1 MTRNYIFPGL
11 ACTILMGT
19 SALAEELPVAVFD
32 IAFVSFSQEV
42 EFGASN
48 EAEKAR
54 ALMLSEEFR
63 TLVEDSGR
71 YVLVDT
77 ARAGEDLALHGN
89 PFSCNA
95 CEAKIAAKLGAERS
109 FTGAVQKLSVLV
121 QTIIIRERDTRTG
134 DVLAQY
140 QTDIRGNTDE
150 AWLRGLRW
158 LIKNRMLPGIS
169 ELDAD

>member
-1 MTRNYIFPGL
+1 MKPKCIIPSL
-11 ACTILMGT
+11 ACTILMGKF
-19 SALAEELPVAVFD
+19 AFAEQLPVAVFD
-32 IAFVSFSQEV
+32 IAFVNYSQEI
-42 EFGASN
+42 EYGATN

-54 ALMLSEEFR
+54 ALMLSAEFR
-63 TLVEDSGR
+63 KIVESSGR

-77 ARAGEDLALHGN
+77 APAGNELALHGN
-89 PFSCNA
+89 PFGCNDCDA
-95 CEAKIAAKLGAERS
+95 QIAANLGAERS
-109 FTGAVQKLSVLV
+109 FSGAVQKLSNLV

-158 LIKNRMLPGIS
+158 LMKNRMLPGTA
-169 ELDAD
+169 ELDVN

>member
-1 MTRNYIFPGL
+1 M
-11 ACTILMGT
+11 ACTIRSGT

-32 IAFVSFSQEV
+32 IAFINFSQEV
-42 EFGASN
+42 EFGATN

-54 ALMLSEEFR
+54 APMLSEEFR

-77 ARAGEDLALHGN
+77 ARAGEELALHNN
-89 PFSCNA
+89 PFRCNA
-95 CEAKIAAKLGAERS
+95 CEAKNAAKLGAERS

-134 DVLAQY
+134 DVWRNTRRISAA
-140 QTDIRGNTDE
+140 TRTRRGC
-150 AWLRGLRW
+150 ARRAG
-158 LIKNRMLPGIS
+158 S
-169 ELDAD
+169 